1 MIRSWEAPL
10 DRCAYIV
17 RQGRDE
23 ACPADQM
30 SRILEELRDTGETCR
45 SIAAKLAAVLA
56 GHCEAGLLRALDAI
70 AAAADVSGLAN
81 AYHNPDHSRAVGVS
95 WVNLARINN
104 TLAASGAAAAI
115 GAHGFALGACAA
127 FGHDLFHDG
136 TTNMDGPGGKVVP
149 FRLESLAADFV
160 AMQLAAHG
168 VGRDDVLAARAAIL
182 ATDVSAGYPVLESA
196 LAAGE
201 AMEAPALHR
210 EEFVRLR
217 DAGPRLLATLLRDA
231 DLLQSAGL
239 RAGDHDR
246 ATRAILAERGLAGQL
261 SVHAT
266 AELLFG
272 KVLKGR
278 FWSEAG
284 ATFQPSLD
292 MLRALNTVRL
302 RGPADADAP
311 LAALAMTFAGPEG
324 RGAATGRS

>member
-1 MIRSWEAPL
+1 MTRSWEAPL

-17 RQGRDE
+17 RQGQGE

-30 SRILEELRDTGETCR
+30 SWILQDLRDSGESCR

-70 AAAADVSGLAN
+70 AAAADESGLAN

-104 TLAASGAAAAI
+104 NLAESGAATAI

-136 TTNMDGPGGKVVP
+136 TTNMAGPGGLVVP
-149 FRLESLAADFV
+149 FRLEILAADFV
-160 AMQLAAHG
+160 AAQLAAQG
-168 VGRDDVLAARAAIL
+168 VGRDDVLTARAAIL

-196 LAAGE
+196 LEAGAGMAA
-201 AMEAPALHR
+201 AALHA
-210 EEFVRLR
+210 EEFARLR
-217 DAGPRLLATLLRDA
+217 DPEPCLVATLLRDA

-261 SVHAT
+261 SIHAT

-278 FWSEAG
+278 FWSQAG
-284 ATFQPSLD
+284 AAFQPSLD
-292 MLRALNTVRL
+292 MLRALNTLRL
-302 RGPADADAP
+302 RGSADADAP
-311 LAALAMTFAGPEG
+311 LAALAMTFAGPQGG
-324 RGAATGRS
+324 RAAAGSY